1 MKTKSVEESEKPAF
15 AIRVHL
21 TDGMVESFAQTDVA
35 EAQKLWDKIEPSRLF
50 AQSRLVVA
58 SEHSKSVFVTAN
70 ILRVDFIQEINE
82 CWQFPGGYSDVVE
95 LSEEDFKKNAHL
107 DEPELMAERKKSTPV
122 GDLLVSF
129 LKLHITGAKPL
140 FLMIEFPVK
149 LPAENQSFMQFLLS
163 KAGLH
168 LRLRGGGIG
177 VVNLAHLAGYT
188 VYPGLAQVPSDAW
201 FAEPVLTETPCDC

>member
-1 MKTKSVEESEKPAF
+1 MNTKSRETSQKPAF

-21 TDGMVESFAQTDVA
+21 ADGSVESFAPASEA
-35 EAQKLWDKIEPSRLF
+35 EAKKLWDQIEPSHLF
-50 AQSRLVVA
+50 AQSRLVLA
-58 SEHSKSVFVTAN
+58 GEHSKSVFVTAHV
-70 ILRVDFIQEINE
+70 LRVDFIQDTYE

-95 LSEEDFKKNAHL
+95 LSEEDFRKRAHL
-107 DEPELMAERKKSTPV
+107 DQPELMARREQPTPV

-129 LKLHITGAKPL
+129 LKLHIAGAKPL

-149 LPAENQSFMQFLLS
+149 LPAENQSFMQFMLS

-168 LRLRGGGIG
+168 MRLRGGGFG

-188 VYPGLAQVPSDAW
+188 VYPGVAQVPVDTW
-201 FAEPVLTETPCDC
+201 FAEPLPNETLP